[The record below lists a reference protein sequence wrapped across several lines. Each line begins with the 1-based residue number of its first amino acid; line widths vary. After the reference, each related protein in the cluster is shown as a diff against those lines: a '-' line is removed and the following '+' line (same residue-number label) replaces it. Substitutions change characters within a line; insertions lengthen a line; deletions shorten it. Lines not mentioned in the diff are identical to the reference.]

1 MSLWGLLG
9 VSCGRWGGSCP
20 LFGLSW
26 EPRVAS
32 WASLGTSWGPLWPLG
47 ALLGASC
54 DLLGLSW
61 ASLGTFLGALGA
73 LLGPLVPSWVSLGVS
88 WGPSADKH
96 ASGDAKQR
104 VAFRC
109 CKKKASQENVAGKL
123 CSRVLLEASWELL
136 GRQNGTNGN
145 RDTNGKT
152 N

>member
-1 MSLWGLLG
+1 M
-9 VSCGRWGGSCP
+9 
-20 LFGLSW
+20 
-26 EPRVAS
+26 AS
-32 WASLGTSWGPLWPLG
+32 WASLGTSWDPLWPLG
-47 ALLGASC
+47 ALLGVSWEPLVTSWGSLGGLLGASC

-109 CKKKASQENVAGKL
+109 WKKKASQENVAEMGPTGIATQMKK
-123 CSRVLLEASWELL
+123 
-136 GRQNGTNGN
+136 QI
-145 RDTNGKT
+145 KKK
-152 N
+152 